1 MVAKA
6 VVKEENLYSPT
17 SSVIGATIK
26 AETLKQLWTEW
37 GITNSFLLQNF
48 SVFNFSSFP
57 QAFHVL
63 EMQIMVHGL
72 VVESLLEG

>member
-6 VVKEENLYSPT
+6 VVKEKNLYSPT

-37 GITNSFLLQNF
+37 GITNLFLLQNF
-48 SVFNFSSFP
+48 SVS
-57 QAFHVL
+57 
-63 EMQIMVHGL
+63 
-72 VVESLLEG
+72 